1 MSSRSRKQAIVERAS
16 AVPETPSVVSQGD
29 PLMCLDLDGIYR
41 AVALACA
48 CLVTGQN
55 KDHTRAISVA
65 DDFLEFIDP
74 RADNP
79 RAHQSPEKRKR

>member
-1 MSSRSRKQAIVERAS
+1 MSTARKSAIVGKAS
-16 AVPETPSVVSQGD
+16 SVSETPRVVDEDD
-29 PLMCLDLDGIYR
+29 PLLCLDLDGIYR

-74 RADNP
+74 LADNP
-79 RAHQSPEKRKR
+79 RAHQKPDKRK

>member
-1 MSSRSRKQAIVERAS
+1 MRLSTARKSAIIGKAQAVS
-16 AVPETPSVVSQGD
+16 ETPRVVDEAD

-74 RADNP
+74 LADNP
-79 RAHQSPEKRKR
+79 RAHQEPDKKR

>member
-1 MSSRSRKQAIVERAS
+1 MSTARKAAIVGKAS
-16 AVPETPSVVSQGD
+16 AVSETPSDDDDS
-29 PLMCLDLDGIYR
+29 LLCLDLDGIYR

-74 RADNP
+74 LADNP
-79 RAHQSPEKRKR
+79 RAHQLPVKRK